1 MPRKFSQTVFPAKSF
16 GSANS
21 LRYHHETA
29 YGLSGGMGK
38 FEKFAPTG
46 YDTPGY
52 CRRFIPTKGSGST
65 PAFTWAATTVEGIFA
80 LSQSAGRK
88 DGDAMTSPFAETL
101 LDDCNAHPSFNE
113 TFELDFEP
121 ACAATIPHN

>member
-1 MPRKFSQTVFPAKSF
+1 
-16 GSANS
+16 
-21 LRYHHETA
+21 RYV
-29 YGLSGGMGK
+29 
-38 FEKFAPTG
+38 
-46 YDTPGY
+46 TPGY
-52 CRRFIPTKGSGST
+52 CRRFIPSRGCGST
-65 PAFTWAATTVEGIFA
+65 PSFTWAATSVEGIFA

-121 ACAATIPHN
+121 ACAATIPHNIIGTIIEAANRKILMSILGRMNVRALFCRNRRKVHSTFINSFQ